1 MSQST
6 DTVAGRFAGKT
17 AIVTGAGSGIGR
29 ATVLR
34 LAREGAAVVAADISG
49 ARLDALTAENP
60 GLALIPVTA
69 DVATADGV
77 AAVAASASG
86 QVRWPT

>member
-1 MSQST
+1 MSQGS

-34 LAREGAAVVAADISG
+34 LAREGAAVVAVDISG
-49 ARLDALTAENP
+49 ARLDGLTAENP
-60 GLALIPVTA
+60 GLALIPAGLTFPRPVGHAERRLRTRHA
-69 DVATADGV
+69 GR
-77 AAVAASASG
+77 G
-86 QVRWPT
+86 